1 MNKLYPRLK
10 KKKTTTNLY
19 RMNGEKDFGTH
30 KTILIAI
37 IYNMKLMSIYGRPSI
52 SCEATIFQSYFSE

>member
-1 MNKLYPRLK
+1 
-10 KKKTTTNLY
+10 
-19 RMNGEKDFGTH
+19 MNGEKDFGTH

-52 SCEATIFQSYFSE
+52 SCEATIFQSYFSEWKNTPKRQSSLLL